1 MTTPNQRRRKIYIP
15 QPNFV
20 ASPGLYSCPQRRGRI
35 QRVLTLAPR
44 KPNSA
49 RRKAAK
55 IRMTTGRYLIAK
67 IAGSGHL
74 PAKFGVILV
83 RGKGFKD
90 TPNAKYTIIRGALE
104 CMPLFHRNSRR
115 STYGVKKE

>member
-1 MTTPNQRRRKIYIP
+1 MRRAQK
-15 QPNFV
+15 NFV
-20 ASPGLYSCPQRRGRI
+20 ASPALRRCPQRRGRI
-35 QRVLTLAPR
+35 QRLLVLAPR

-55 IRMTTGRYLIAK
+55 IRLTTRRFIIAK
-67 IAGSGHL
+67 IAGSGYL
-74 PAKFGVILV
+74 PTKFAVILV

-104 CMPLFHRNSRR
+104 CLPLFGRHSKR
-115 STYGVKKE
+115 SQYGLKRED

>member
-1 MTTPNQRRRKIYIP
+1 MTTPNQKRRKARKA

-20 ASPGLYSCPQRRGRI
+20 ASPGLQRSPQRRGRI
-35 QRVLTLAPR
+35 QRLLVLAPR

-55 IRMTTGRYLIAK
+55 IRMTTGRYLITK
-67 IAGSGHL
+67 IPGSGY
-74 PAKFGVILV
+74 PPIKFGVILV

-90 TPNAKYTIIRGALE
+90 TPNAKYTMIRGALE
-104 CMPLFHRNSRR
+104 CMPLFNRNSRR
-115 STYGVKKE
+115 SIYGVKRE

>member
-1 MTTPNQRRRKIYIP
+1 MPTPNQKRAGARRAQK
-15 QPNFV
+15 NFV
-20 ASPGLYSCPQRRGRI
+20 ASPGLQKCPQRRGRI
-35 QRVLTLAPR
+35 QRMLTLAPR

-67 IAGSGHL
+67 VAGSGYL
-74 PAKFGVILV
+74 PIKFGVVLV

-90 TPNAKYTIIRGALE
+90 TPNAKYTMVRGALE
-104 CMPLFHRNSRR
+104 CMPLFSRTSRR
-115 STYGVKKE
+115 SIYGVKKN